1 MSEAMRESE
10 QPACPRAQENN
21 SKKKKKKRKT
31 RQQKQSQHQK
41 QQQVGVEEG
50 PRGSVDPPQ
59 PDRTGTDPLLRGIF
73 QIGKKSHDVVLTASR
88 ITWTPIEPD
97 HPTGQSSVKKP
108 QEDSVELKDV
118 FAVKVKRR
126 RSVGQTSGGTLL
138 GITLFTCRPK
148 GAKLKDHAVH
158 LNNLS
163 ADHCEIWFK
172 QLKEILNGFQ
182 SRPKSLK
189 VFINPCSHKKEANQ
203 IYEDQV
209 APLFKLADIKTDVT
223 ITERK
228 GHALSILKDCR
239 LDEYDGVV
247 CVGGDGSVAEVAHGL
262 LLRAQMD
269 AGRDTDSI
277 FMPVQAA
284 LPLGVI
290 PAGSTDAV
298 ACSVHGIRHPVTAA
312 LHIIM
317 GHRQAVDVCSVSSM
331 GRLLRFCFSVM
342 FGFGSRTLAAAE
354 KLTWIPNT
362 QRREVAFI
370 TTLTNLKPEE
380 CELSFI
386 PSSGGVVDQSD
397 SESESELSDVGEGG
411 PWQRRRGLFLNISIM
426 SIPCLCSI
434 APRGLAPFTRLNNS
448 SMALVAVGNASRSEF
463 IKHLKRYSSTNN
475 QFSFSFVETQ
485 CVYAVRLRPR
495 SHSGWTDETSE
506 ENEESDSKNSPIIS
520 SEGTHPW
527 NIDGEL
533 LEVPGELLIR
543 VHSRILTLFGA
554 DVEEAE
560 ERPIKCSCI

>member
-1 MSEAMRESE
+1 MSERLEAGAEV
-10 QPACPRAQENN
+10 NN
-21 SKKKKKKRKT
+21 SMKRKKRRKQ
-31 RQQKQSQHQK
+31 QQKQHK
-41 QQQVGVEEG
+41 QPQTVGVEEDSSAADS
-50 PRGSVDPPQ
+50 PRE
-59 PDRTGTDPLLRGIF
+59 PLLRGIF
-73 QIGKKSHDVVLTASR
+73 QIDKKSHDVELTTSR
-88 ITWTPIEPD
+88 ITWTPIQPED
-97 HPTGQSSVKKP
+97 PTGQSSVKKL
-108 QEDSVELKDV
+108 QGDFVDLKDV

-126 RSVGQTSGGTLL
+126 RSVGQKSGGTLL
-138 GITLFTCRPK
+138 GITLFICKRK
-148 GAKLKDHAVH
+148 GAKLKDHAIH

-172 QLKEILNGFQ
+172 HLKDILNGFQ
-182 SRPKSLK
+182 NRPKSLK
-189 VFINPCSHKKEANQ
+189 VFINPSSHKKEAYQ
-203 IYEDQV
+203 VYVDQV
-209 APLFKLADIKTDVT
+209 APLFKLADIQTDVT
-223 ITERK
+223 VTERK
-228 GHALSILKDCR
+228 GHAVSVLKECS
-239 LDEYDGVV
+239 LDEFDSVV

-342 FGFGSRTLAAAE
+342 FGFGGRTLAAAE
-354 KLTWIPNT
+354 KLHWIPNT
-362 QRREVAFI
+362 QRRELAFI
-370 TTLTNLKPEE
+370 SSLTHLKPED

-386 PSSGGVVDQSD
+386 ASSGAAVDQTD
-397 SESESELSDVGEGG
+397 SELEDELSDVEGG
-411 PWQRRRGLFLNISIM
+411 PWQTRRGLYLNISIM
-426 SIPCLCSI
+426 SIPCLCSV

-463 IKHLKRYSSTNN
+463 IKHLKRYSSTTN

-485 CVYAVRLRPR
+485 CVCAVRLRPR
-495 SHSGWTDETSE
+495 SHCGWTDETSE
-506 ENEESDSKNSPIIS
+506 ENEECDSKNAPIIS
-520 SEGTHPW
+520 SEGTYPW

-533 LEVPGELLIR
+533 LEVPGEVLIR
-543 VHSRILTLFGA
+543 VHPRILTLFGV

-560 ERPIKCSCI
+560 EKPTKCSCI

>member
-1 MSEAMRESE
+1 MVLN
-10 QPACPRAQENN
+10 RASVSTKEPLKNHLLE
-21 SKKKKKKRKT
+21 KRRKG
-31 RQQKQSQHQK
+31 QQK
-41 QQQVGVEEG
+41 QQQRVGVEEDAL
-50 PRGSVDPPQ
+50 SADSHCE
-59 PDRTGTDPLLRGIF
+59 PLLRGIF
-73 QIGKKSHDVVLTASR
+73 QIGKKSHDVELTTSR
-88 ITWTPIEPD
+88 ITWTPIQPED
-97 HPTGQSSVKKP
+97 PTVKKL
-108 QEDSVELKDV
+108 QGDFVDLTDV

-126 RSVGQTSGGTLL
+126 RSVGQKSGGTLL
-138 GITLFTCRPK
+138 GITVFVGKRK

-172 QLKEILNGFQ
+172 HLKDILNGFQ
-182 SRPKSLK
+182 NRPKSLK
-189 VFINPCSHKKEANQ
+189 VFINPSSHKKEAYQ
-203 IYEDQV
+203 VYVDQV
-209 APLFKLADIKTDVT
+209 APLFKLADIQTDVT
-223 ITERK
+223 VTERK
-228 GHALSILKDCR
+228 GHAVSVLKECS
-239 LDEYDGVV
+239 LEEYDGVV

-317 GHRQAVDVCSVSSM
+317 GHKQAVDVCSVSSV
-331 GRLLRFCFSVM
+331 GRLMRFCFSVM
-342 FGFGSRTLAAAE
+342 FGFGGRTLAAAE
-354 KLTWIPNT
+354 KLHWIPNT
-362 QRREVAFI
+362 QRRELAFI
-370 TTLTNLKPEE
+370 SSLTHLKPED

-386 PSSGGVVDQSD
+386 ASSGAAVDQTEWVASLFAED
-397 SESESELSDVGEGG
+397 G
-411 PWQRRRGLFLNISIM
+411 PWQTRRGLYLSISIM
-426 SIPCLCSI
+426 SIPCLCSM

-485 CVYAVRLRPR
+485 CVRAVRLRPR
-495 SHSGWTDETSE
+495 SHCGWTDETSE
-506 ENEESDSKNSPIIS
+506 ENEESDTKNAPIIS
-520 SEGTHPW
+520 TEGTYPW

-533 LEVPGELLIR
+533 LEVPGEVLIR
-543 VHSRILTLFGA
+543 VHPRILTLFGS

-560 ERPIKCSCI
+560 EKPTKCSCI

>member
-50 PRGSVDPPQ
+50 ARGSVDPPQ

-172 QLKEILNGFQ
+172 QLKEILNG
-182 SRPKSLK
+182 
-189 VFINPCSHKKEANQ
+189 
-203 IYEDQV
+203 
-209 APLFKLADIKTDVT
+209 
-223 ITERK
+223 
-228 GHALSILKDCR
+228 
-239 LDEYDGVV
+239 
-247 CVGGDGSVAEVAHGL
+247 
-262 LLRAQMD
+262 
-269 AGRDTDSI
+269 
-277 FMPVQAA
+277 
-284 LPLGVI
+284 
-290 PAGSTDAV
+290 
-298 ACSVHGIRHPVTAA
+298 
-312 LHIIM
+312 
-317 GHRQAVDVCSVSSM
+317 HRQAVDVCSVSSM

-370 TTLTNLKPEE
+370 TTLTNLNTS
-380 CELSFI
+380 C
-386 PSSGGVVDQSD
+386 SSGGIKAAQGGGCWDRWGLVDICY
-397 SESESELSDVGEGG
+397 
-411 PWQRRRGLFLNISIM
+411 GLK
-426 SIPCLCSI
+426 P
-434 APRGLAPFTRLNNS
+434 A
-448 SMALVAVGNASRSEF
+448 
-463 IKHLKRYSSTNN
+463 
-475 QFSFSFVETQ
+475 
-485 CVYAVRLRPR
+485 
-495 SHSGWTDETSE
+495 TSL
-506 ENEESDSKNSPIIS
+506 P
-520 SEGTHPW
+520 
-527 NIDGEL
+527 
-533 LEVPGELLIR
+533 LIR
-543 VHSRILTLFGA
+543 PVM
-554 DVEEAE
+554 V
-560 ERPIKCSCI
+560 

>member
-1 MSEAMRESE
+1 MGCKGVSAVQGTAMRESE

-50 PRGSVDPPQ
+50 ARGSVDPPQ

-97 HPTGQSSVKKP
+97 HPTGELLKP

-172 QLKEILNGFQ
+172 QLKEILNGTIFT
-182 SRPKSLK
+182 L
-189 VFINPCSHKKEANQ
+189 FIMQYCYLQ
-203 IYEDQV
+203 C
-209 APLFKLADIKTDVT
+209 FT
-223 ITERK
+223 
-228 GHALSILKDCR
+228 
-239 LDEYDGVV
+239 VV

-290 PAGSTDAV
+290 PAASPPHAGR
-298 ACSVHGIRHPVTAA
+298 IRRAA
-312 LHIIM
+312 R
-317 GHRQAVDVCSVSSM
+317 HRQAVDVCSVSSM

-370 TTLTNLKPEE
+370 TTLTNLKYT
-380 CELSFI
+380 LSHSLYLTLCI
-386 PSSGGVVDQSD
+386 SLSLDCDMRLHYHLTQ
-397 SESESELSDVGEGG
+397 LSDMLTNLS
-411 PWQRRRGLFLNISIM
+411 LFL
-426 SIPCLCSI
+426 
-434 APRGLAPFTRLNNS
+434 RLNNS

-506 ENEESDSKNSPIIS
+506 ENEESDSKNTPIIS